1 MSRGRRWFGSRQ
13 SGLAWPGLV
22 TRQQLFLAA
31 KTAVAAGLAWVAAL
45 AADPHSRPYFAPLAV
60 LLVVQP
66 TVYDSLSRAFQRV
79 AGVVV
84 GVAAALT
91 VSHFLAPNAWS
102 IGIIIF
108 AGLLLGWAVRLGPQ
122 GAVQVPVSALLVFL
136 VGRATPDYGGE
147 RIVDTLIGSGVA
159 VIAVLLSPS
168 APGPDAVMS
177 KALAPLRRCTE
188 ILREISAG
196 IGSPWTPGQA
206 ATWRQDAMTLI
217 DTIAAARREHQGHQL
232 SSRWNVRARRER
244 MTLGRADEALR
255 TGERIA
261 IYTRSMARALVDGSG
276 KAHPMPTLSAML
288 EQTASATDAY
298 TVWVASAGT
307 SADRQRL
314 AQAVHDAD
322 ATLGSTFAR
331 VQERWGS
338 DPAQWLTF
346 GMTLAMSQRILA
358 EAGRP
363 LDPAEREP
371 GLTSARVRTPDSAGP
386 PAPGGG
392 RRPTRPGRAC

>member
-147 RIVDTLIGSGVA
+147 RIVDTLIGAGVA

-168 APGPDAVMS
+168 APAPDSVMS
-177 KALAPLRRCTE
+177 KALAPLHRCTE

-196 IGSPWTPGQA
+196 IGSTWTPGQA
-206 ATWRQDAMTLI
+206 DTWRQDAITLI
-217 DTIAAARREHQGHQL
+217 DTIAAARGEQEGFRL

-244 MTLGRADEALR
+244 MTLGQADEALLS
-255 TGERIA
+255 GERIA
-261 IYTRSMARALVDGSG
+261 IYTRSMARALVDGSD

-288 EQTASATDAY
+288 EKTASATDAY
-298 TVWVASAGT
+298 TAWVASADASRPPAAGRGGSRRRRHPRQHVRPGT
-307 SADRQRL
+307 R
-314 AQAVHDAD
+314 
-322 ATLGSTFAR
+322 TLGQQPRSMAHVR
-331 VQERWGS
+331 DDAGDEPA
-338 DPAQWLTF
+338 DP
-346 GMTLAMSQRILA
+346 GR
-358 EAGRP
+358 GRP
-363 LDPAEREP
+363 PARP
-371 GLTSARVRTPDSAGP
+371 SRTRACLTAARVRTPDSAGP

>member
-1 MSRGRRWFGSRQ
+1 MSRGRRWFVSLQ
-13 SGLAWPGLV
+13 SGLPWPGLV

-188 ILREISAG
+188 ILREVSAG
-196 IGSPWTPGQA
+196 IASPWTPAQA

-217 DTIAAARREHQGHQL
+217 DTIAAARREHQSHQL

-276 KAHPMPTLSAML
+276 HAHPMPALSAML
-288 EQTASATDAY
+288 EQTASATEAY

-307 SADRQRL
+307 PADRQRL
-314 AQAVHDAD
+314 ARAVHDAD

-331 VQERWGS
+331 VQQRWGS

-371 GLTSARVRTPDSAGP
+371 A
-386 PAPGGG
+386 
-392 RRPTRPGRAC
+392 

>member
-1 MSRGRRWFGSRQ
+1 MSRRLVFVSLQPGI
-13 SGLAWPGLV
+13 AWPGLV
-22 TRQQLFLAA
+22 SRQQVFLAA

-45 AADPHSRPYFAPLAV
+45 AADPQGRPYFAPVAV

-79 AGVVV
+79 AGVVA
-84 GVAAALT
+84 GVAAALA
-91 VSHFLAPNAWS
+91 VSHFLAPSGWS

-108 AGLLLGWAVRLGPQ
+108 AGLLLGWTARLGPQ

-136 VGRATPDYGGE
+136 VGRTTPGYGGE
-147 RIVDTLIGSGVA
+147 RIIDTLIGAAVA

-177 KALAPLRRCTE
+177 KALTPLRRGTE
-188 ILREISAG
+188 ILRAVSAG
-196 IGSPWTPGQA
+196 LGSPWTPGQA
-206 ATWRQDAMTLI
+206 DSWRQDAAALI
-217 DTIAAARREHQGHQL
+217 DTIAAARREHQGDRL
-232 SSRWNVRARRER
+232 STRWNARARRER
-244 MTLGRADEALR
+244 AALGRAEEALLS
-255 TGERIA
+255 GERIA

-276 KAHPMPTLSAML
+276 GARPMPTLSAML
-288 EQTASATDAY
+288 AKTASATEAY
-298 TVWVASAGT
+298 TGWVASAGT
-307 SADRQRL
+307 PADRQLL
-314 AQAVHDAD
+314 AKAVHAAD
-322 ATLGSTFAR
+322 DTLGSALAR
-331 VQERWGS
+331 VQERWGN

-371 GLTSARVRTPDSAGP
+371 A
-386 PAPGGG
+386 
-392 RRPTRPGRAC
+392 

>member
-1 MSRGRRWFGSRQ
+1 MSRWRPSYVSLQTGM
-13 SGLAWPGLV
+13 AWPGLV

-84 GVAAALT
+84 GVTAALT
-91 VSHFLAPNAWS
+91 VSHFLAPDAWS

-136 VGRATPDYGGE
+136 VGRATPGYGGE
-147 RIVDTLIGSGVA
+147 RIVDTLIGAGVA
-159 VIAVLLSPS
+159 VIAVVLSPS
-168 APGPDAVMS
+168 APGPDVVMS

-188 ILREISAG
+188 ILREVSTG
-196 IGSPWTPGQA
+196 IGSSWTPGQA
-206 ATWRQDAMTLI
+206 AAWRQDAMTLI
-217 DTIAAARREHQGHQL
+217 DTIATARREHQSHQL

-244 MTLGRADEALR
+244 MALGRGDEALR
-255 TGERIA
+255 SGERIA

-276 KAHPMPTLSAML
+276 NAHPMPGLSAML
-288 EQTASATDAY
+288 EKTASATEAY

-307 SADRQRL
+307 PADRQRL

-331 VQERWGS
+331 VQQRWGS

-363 LDPAEREP
+363 LDPAERE
-371 GLTSARVRTPDSAGP
+371 SA
-386 PAPGGG
+386 
-392 RRPTRPGRAC
+392 